1 MYSAFTNMY
10 LPPPAHQAYNPNN
23 SSLFKYSNMEGEKDY
38 RYLPKGFERRTKVE
52 IVKEKIRV
60 DTRELRGDV
69 VNDQA
74 VSKETF
80 SNASATES
88 DEDAEAKEGRNA
100 SETFVAVIA
109 QSILS
114 VPTKRMTLSS
124 IYSFIAKHYPHF
136 DKEKGAGWRN
146 SVRHNLSSNDCFVKA
161 SRAENGKGHY
171 WMIHPKDLP
180 EFSKG
185 NFRRPRKPRRPRC
198 THASLGC
205 TTEKGIYG
213 ATLPTGYPPPPYTT
227 KTFDMDYPALPYVTP
242 EMYSMQY
249 AMPTRYDCFSREDS
263 RPGIPTLHSFSS
275 PASFGM
281 SWQTQDD
288 SAFKSL
294 PTTAYHPSVRYP
306 CLFIPPVSSA
316 GNHDRQL
323 SQYDNRNIK
332 VD

>member
-10 LPPPAHQAYNPNN
+10 LPPHQAYSPSN
-23 SSLFKYSNMEGEKDY
+23 SSLFKYSNLEGEKDY
-38 RYLPKGFERRTKVE
+38 KYLSKGFEKKTKVD
-52 IVKEKIRV
+52 IVKDKV
-60 DTRELRGDV
+60 RGDTKEMHGDTE
-69 VNDQA
+69 NNEQLLL
-74 VSKETF
+74 KETF
-80 SNASATES
+80 SSASRPES
-88 DEDAEAKEGRNA
+88 DQDETETKDGRNT

-205 TTEKGIYG
+205 SSEKSIFGSV
-213 ATLPTGYPPPPYTT
+213 LPGNYPPPPYTA
-227 KTFDMDYPALPYVTP
+227 KAYEMDFPALPYVTP
-242 EMYSMQY
+242 DIYSMPY
-249 AMPTRYDCFSREDS
+249 TMPTRYDCFSREDT
-263 RPGIPTLHSFSS
+263 RPGISALHSFTS
-275 PASFGM
+275 PTSFGL
-281 SWQTQDD
+281 SWQTQDE

-294 PTTAYHPSVRYP
+294 PPSAYHPSVRYP
-306 CLFIPPVSSA
+306 CLFIPPVSSGA
-316 GNHDRQL
+316 NHERQL
-323 SQYDNRNIK
+323 SPYENRNF
-332 VD
+332 

>member
-1 MYSAFTNMY
+1 
-10 LPPPAHQAYNPNN
+10 
-23 SSLFKYSNMEGEKDY
+23 MEGEKDY

-52 IVKEKIRV
+52 IVQEKIRA
-60 DTRELRGDV
+60 DARELRGEV

-80 SNASATES
+80 PNTSATES
-88 DEDAEAKEGRNA
+88 DEDAEAKEGRNT

-198 THASLGC
+198 TLASLGC
-205 TTEKGIYG
+205 ATEKAIYG
-213 ATLPTGYPPPPYTT
+213 AALSGGYPPPPYTT
-227 KTFDMDYPALPYVTP
+227 KAFDLDYPALPYVAP
-242 EMYSMQY
+242 EMYAMQY

-275 PASFGM
+275 PTSFGM

-294 PTTAYHPSVRYP
+294 PATAYHPSVRYP
-306 CLFIPPVSSA
+306 CLFIPPVSST
-316 GNHDRQL
+316 GNHERQL